1 MSKECKTARN
11 MIVISM
17 IILVAFVVIA
27 SKAQDLQIKQSQ
39 DEYYNSLDCE
49 NCDELD

>member
-17 IILVAFVVIA
+17 ILLVVFIVIIEN
-27 SKAQDLQIKQSQ
+27 IK
-39 DEYYNSLDCE
+39 
-49 NCDELD
+49 

>member
-17 IILVAFVVIA
+17 ILLTAFIIIIET
-27 SKAQDLQIKQSQ
+27 IK
-39 DEYYNSLDCE
+39 
-49 NCDELD
+49 